1 MVVQEQDLGGR
12 GGRVGLALVLAV
24 VAGAALW
31 FIIEKVLLYGSFDPG
46 AYDSLWPRR
55 FGFLAHMSGGTIAIL
70 TGIAQ
75 LWLGHTGR
83 TAGLHRPLG
92 RIYVAAVAVGGAGG
106 IYLAVTI
113 TDGGFA
119 YAAGLFGLA
128 VAWLITTGM
137 AVLAIHRRA
146 IMQHREWM
154 IRSYIV
160 TFAFVTFRTFEHL
173 LSSWKIAPD
182 EQIGTF
188 MAFACWVFP
197 LLLAEPLIQL
207 RKLRPGG

>member
-1 MVVQEQDLGGR
+1 MVVHEQDLGGR
-12 GGRVGLALVLAV
+12 GGRVGLAVLLAV

-31 FIIEKVLLYGSFDPG
+31 FIVEKALLYGSFDPG
-46 AYDSLWPRR
+46 VYDSLWPRR
-55 FGFLAHMSGGTIAIL
+55 FGFLAHMGGGTIAIL
-70 TGIAQ
+70 AGIAQ
-75 LWLGHTGR
+75 LWLGLTGR

-92 RIYVAAVAVGGAGG
+92 RIYVAAVAVGSVGG
-106 IYLAVTI
+106 IYLALTI

-146 IMQHREWM
+146 VVQHREWM

-160 TFAFVTFRTFEHL
+160 TFAFVTFRLFEHL
-173 LSSWKIAPD
+173 LVSWKIAPD
-182 EQIGTF
+182 GQIETF
-188 MAFACWVFP
+188 MAFACWAFP

-207 RKLRPGG
+207 RKLRP